1 MLTTDLKSSGKDS
14 RTLTSDAYVL
24 DDQWHRV
31 VLTWDG
37 TNRALYMDDVEVARD
52 TQADLK
58 AASGNLLLGVGKTM
72 APTSF
77 WSGLIDEVRIYNRA
91 VTP

>member
-1 MLTTDLKSSGKDS
+1 MLTTDLKSSGKDGKS
-14 RTLTSDAYVL
+14 LTSDAYVL

-52 TQADLK
+52 AQTDLE
-58 AASGNLLLGVGKTM
+58 ASSGNLLIGASKTLTP
-72 APTSF
+72 ASF
-77 WSGLIDEVRIYNRA
+77 WTGLIDEVRIYNRA
-91 VTP
+91 VQP